1 MSSRPKR
8 VRQEPERLQQNNWM
22 ETETRKKAKTPA
34 GNQKNQ
40 KKQKPKIR
48 SNIKSN
54 PRTKILNT
62 IATLRN
68 EKAPTNGLNRTGYV
82 FLSSLYRDHPS
93 SQLLKYLEIPNN
105 ELREFIYKQHQTITK
120 RSSLLHTQS
129 DSVTIN
135 MNDDKMH
142 DLLIMLWMDM
152 SHDDLLK
159 KESFNNFLT
168 GSIKNEITTKPIKPM
183 KTGLVTKLINYNI
196 LKLNN
201 DIITLTGHIERKQK
215 MHMHDIWGDPSHPPK
230 IVKKFANILS
240 IIQNKSKPIY
250 VSYDS
255 EYSSYISELLSKSK
269 MNNGTYYLKRLF
281 TIANLMDPG
290 RGSSQNTGGTGKA
303 GTSIN
308 KLVNRLFD
316 KNNTSTPFKFN
327 YQMFTF
333 NFGGYFKIE
342 IVRDG
347 YKFNAKLNGKMMNMQ
362 IKAAVARSGNDID
375 KISKTFGDFIQIL
388 TVAHL
393 RKSGINAVSSTF
405 DGGFIGMT
413 GFVQGTLFGM
423 EPAIIFDD
431 ATTIGPGGTNNETG
445 IKFHGLHKYLNYN
458 ANPERSSV
466 TSKWQQ
472 LVPNRNPTG
481 GNNNVTQPIRS
492 TSQKAKANANQK
504 ARNEANRLA
513 KDKANANQKAR
524 NEANR
529 LAKAKAIENQKAKAN
544 AANAPRPM
552 NINNNNKN
560 KFIKELKRLTSL
572 NNRTKLGFIMNFN
585 KGQNANILLKEAKR
599 LNNNAK
605 EGLMAI
611 RRGTLRSGTSGRK

>member
-230 IVKKFANILS
+230 IVKKSANIRS

-513 KDKANANQKAR
+513 K
-524 NEANR
+524 
-529 LAKAKAIENQKAKAN
+529 AKAIENQKAKAN

>member
-1 MSSRPKR
+1 MSSRSKR
-8 VRQEPERLQQNNWM
+8 VRQEPERLQPNNWGK
-22 ETETRKKAKTPA
+22 TTTTRKKAKTPA
-34 GNQKNQ
+34 RT
-40 KKQKPKIR
+40 QKPTR
-48 SNIKSN
+48 SNRNSN
-54 PRTKILNT
+54 PKTKILNT
-62 IATLRN
+62 IAKLRN

-82 FLSSLYRDHPS
+82 FLSSLYRDHPQK
-93 SQLLKYLEIPNN
+93 QLLKYLEIPNN

-120 RSSLLHTQS
+120 QSSLLHTQS

-159 KESFNNFLT
+159 KESFNNVLT
-168 GSIKNEITTKPIKPM
+168 GSIKNEITTKPIKP
-183 KTGLVTKLINYNI
+183 KNTDLVTKLIHYNI

-201 DIITLTGHIERKQK
+201 GIITLAGQIESKQK

-230 IVKKFANILS
+230 IVKKSANIRS
-240 IIQNKSKPIY
+240 IIRNKSKPIY

-255 EYSSYISELLSKSK
+255 EYSSYISELISKSK

-281 TIANLMDPG
+281 TIANIMDPG
-290 RGSSQNTGGTGKA
+290 RGSSQNTGGTGRA

-308 KLVNRLFD
+308 KLINRLFD

-347 YKFNAKLNGKMMNMQ
+347 FKFNAKLNGKMMNMQ
-362 IKAAVARSGNDID
+362 IKAANARSGNDID

-423 EPAIIFDD
+423 EPAIIFDA
-431 ATTIGPGGTNNETG
+431 ATTIGPGGTNTETG

-458 ANPERSSV
+458 VNPERSRV
-466 TSKWQQ
+466 TSQWQQ
-472 LVPNRNPTG
+472 LGPNRNPTG

-492 TSQKAKANANQK
+492 TNQKAKANANQK
-504 ARNEANRLA
+504 ARNAANQKARNA
-513 KDKANANQKAR
+513 ANQKAKANANQKAKR
-524 NEANR
+524 NE
-529 LAKAKAIENQKAKAN
+529 
-544 AANAPRPM
+544 
-552 NINNNNKN
+552 
-560 KFIKELKRLTSL
+560 FIKKITKFTNLD
-572 NNRTKLGFIMNFN
+572 NRTKRGFIINFN
-585 KGQNANILLKEAKR
+585 NGQNANNLLKQAERDNK
-599 LNNNAK
+599 NKK
-605 EGLMAI
+605 EGSAAI
-611 RRGTLRSGTSGRK
+611 RRATLRTPARR

>member
-1 MSSRPKR
+1 MSSRSKR
-8 VRQEPERLQQNNWM
+8 VRQEPERLQPNNWGK
-22 ETETRKKAKTPA
+22 TTTTRKKAKTPA
-34 GNQKNQ
+34 RT
-40 KKQKPKIR
+40 QKPTR
-48 SNIKSN
+48 SNRNSN
-54 PRTKILNT
+54 PKTKILNT
-62 IATLRN
+62 IAKLRN

-82 FLSSLYRDHPS
+82 FLSSLYRDHPQK
-93 SQLLKYLEIPNN
+93 QLLKYLEIPNN

-120 RSSLLHTQS
+120 QSSLLHTQS

-168 GSIKNEITTKPIKPM
+168 GSIKNEITTKPIKP
-183 KTGLVTKLINYNI
+183 KNTDLVTKLIHYNI

-201 DIITLTGHIERKQK
+201 GIITLAGQIESKQK

-230 IVKKFANILS
+230 IVKKSANIRS
-240 IIQNKSKPIY
+240 IIRNKSKPIY

-255 EYSSYISELLSKSK
+255 EYSSYISELISKSK

-281 TIANLMDPG
+281 TIANIMDPG
-290 RGSSQNTGGTGKA
+290 RGSSQNTGGTGRA

-308 KLVNRLFD
+308 KLINRLFD

-347 YKFNAKLNGKMMNMQ
+347 FKFNAKLNGKMMNMQ
-362 IKAAVARSGNDID
+362 IKAANARSGNDID

-423 EPAIIFDD
+423 EPAIIFDA
-431 ATTIGPGGTNNETG
+431 ATTIGPGGTNTETG

-458 ANPERSSV
+458 VNPERSRV
-466 TSKWQQ
+466 TSQWQQ
-472 LVPNRNPTG
+472 LGPNRNPTG

-492 TSQKAKANANQK
+492 TNQKAKANANQK
-504 ARNEANRLA
+504 ARNAANQKARNA
-513 KDKANANQKAR
+513 ANQKAKANANQKAKR
-524 NEANR
+524 NE
-529 LAKAKAIENQKAKAN
+529 
-544 AANAPRPM
+544 
-552 NINNNNKN
+552 
-560 KFIKELKRLTSL
+560 FIKKITKFTNLD
-572 NNRTKLGFIMNFN
+572 NRTKRGFIINFN
-585 KGQNANILLKEAKR
+585 NGQNANNLLKQAERDNK
-599 LNNNAK
+599 NKK
-605 EGLMAI
+605 EGSAAI
-611 RRGTLRSGTSGRK
+611 RRATLRTPARR

>member
-1 MSSRPKR
+1 MFSRPKR

-230 IVKKFANILS
+230 IVKKSANIRS

>member
-230 IVKKFANILS
+230 IVKKSANIRS

-431 ATTIGPGGTNNETG
+431 ATTIGQGGTNNETG

-466 TSKWQQ
+466 TSKLQQ

>member
-230 IVKKFANILS
+230 IVKKSANIRS

>member
-1 MSSRPKR
+1 
-8 VRQEPERLQQNNWM
+8 
-22 ETETRKKAKTPA
+22 
-34 GNQKNQ
+34 
-40 KKQKPKIR
+40 
-48 SNIKSN
+48 
-54 PRTKILNT
+54 
-62 IATLRN
+62 
-68 EKAPTNGLNRTGYV
+68 
-82 FLSSLYRDHPS
+82 
-93 SQLLKYLEIPNN
+93 
-105 ELREFIYKQHQTITK
+105 
-120 RSSLLHTQS
+120 
-129 DSVTIN
+129 
-135 MNDDKMH
+135 
-142 DLLIMLWMDM
+142 
-152 SHDDLLK
+152 
-159 KESFNNFLT
+159 
-168 GSIKNEITTKPIKPM
+168 
-183 KTGLVTKLINYNI
+183 
-196 LKLNN
+196 
-201 DIITLTGHIERKQK
+201 
-215 MHMHDIWGDPSHPPK
+215 
-230 IVKKFANILS
+230 
-240 IIQNKSKPIY
+240 
-250 VSYDS
+250 
-255 EYSSYISELLSKSK
+255 
-269 MNNGTYYLKRLF
+269 
-281 TIANLMDPG
+281 
-290 RGSSQNTGGTGKA
+290 
-303 GTSIN
+303 
-308 KLVNRLFD
+308 
-316 KNNTSTPFKFN
+316 
-327 YQMFTF
+327 
-333 NFGGYFKIE
+333 
-342 IVRDG
+342 
-347 YKFNAKLNGKMMNMQ
+347 
-362 IKAAVARSGNDID
+362 
-375 KISKTFGDFIQIL
+375 
-388 TVAHL
+388 
-393 RKSGINAVSSTF
+393 
-405 DGGFIGMT
+405 MT

>member
-142 DLLIMLWMDM
+142 DLLIMFWMDM

-230 IVKKFANILS
+230 IVKKSANIRS

-327 YQMFTF
+327 YQMFTV

-375 KISKTFGDFIQIL
+375 NISKTFGDFIQIL

-405 DGGFIGMT
+405 DGGLIGMT

-611 RRGTLRSGTSGRK
+611 RRGTLR